1 MAGLPGDAF
10 KKIIA
15 EGESQTVEFKSRL
28 PPNHIVAQVLAAFA
42 NTEGGILLVGV
53 SDKGEILG
61 LSDDEV
67 EVTVDRLQKISSSL
81 LPSPIQVGAI
91 GMQGKNVVYALVDK
105 APIYYF
111 PVMTS
116 SGELYQR
123 QLTKVVPVSPFHLQ
137 VPDIRMKIDSL
148 GPAREV
154 VVFVAMSFR
163 EEEDPAL
170 VDYFRAMERAVKATE
185 LPLTLKRIDL
195 EEGDHEISQR
205 IMEEIDKADIV
216 IVDLTLNARNVYF
229 ELGYARGKDRRTI
242 QTARKETVLE
252 FDIRNW
258 RTLFYRNATE
268 LEERLILELKAAY
281 ADVVR

>member
-1 MAGLPGDAF
+1 MVELPGDAF

-15 EGESQTVEFKSRL
+15 EGESETVEFKPRL

-42 NTEGGILLVGV
+42 NTEGGILLIGV
-53 SDKGEILG
+53 SDEGKILG

-81 LPSPIQVGAI
+81 LPSPIQIGVI

-105 APIYYF
+105 APIYYL

-123 QLTKVVPVSPFHLQ
+123 QSAKVVSVPPSYFQ
-137 VPDIRMKIDSL
+137 APDIRMKIDSL
-148 GPAREV
+148 EPLKEII
-154 VVFVAMSFR
+154 VFVAMSFR

-170 VDYFRAMERAVKATE
+170 VDYLRAIERAVEATE

-195 EEGDHEISQR
+195 EEGDYEISQR

-216 IVDLTLNARNVYF
+216 IADFTLNSRNVYF
-229 ELGYARGKDRRTI
+229 ELGYARGKDRRII

-258 RTLFYRNATE
+258 HTLFYRNASE
-268 LEERLILELKAAY
+268 LEERLIPELKAAY
-281 ADVVR
+281 ADVAR